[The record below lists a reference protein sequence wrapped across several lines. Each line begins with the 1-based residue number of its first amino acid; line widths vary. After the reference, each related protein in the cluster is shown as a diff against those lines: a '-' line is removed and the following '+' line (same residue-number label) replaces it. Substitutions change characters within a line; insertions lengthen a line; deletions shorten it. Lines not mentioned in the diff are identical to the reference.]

1 MYESM
6 YEEEKEKRGEQRSTP
21 GVGMP
26 KKWTH
31 LEFMVELVYD
41 LIFPGRTCAHL
52 RSIGELD
59 KRSISSMRTLSSFS
73 VDEAQIDEDVDLV
86 CESGR
91 LKYRV
96 TRGLMDRKRQKFS
109 IVLGS

>member
-1 MYESM
+1 MKKNCNKNKWRDDDDEAAMTSPLMYK
-6 YEEEKEKRGEQRSTP
+6 EEKEKHRERRSTS

-52 RSIGELD
+52 WTISELD
-59 KRSISSMRTLSSFS
+59 DRSISSTKTLSSFES
-73 VDEAQIDEDVDLV
+73 VDEAQLEEEFDTHL
-86 CESGR
+86 
-91 LKYRV
+91 YR
-96 TRGLMDRKRQKFS
+96 
-109 IVLGS
+109 